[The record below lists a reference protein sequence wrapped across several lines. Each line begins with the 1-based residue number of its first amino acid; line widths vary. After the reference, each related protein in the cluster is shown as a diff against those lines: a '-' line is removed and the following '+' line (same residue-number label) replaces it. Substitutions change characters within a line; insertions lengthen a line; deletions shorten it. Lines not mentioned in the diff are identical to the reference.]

1 VITRNIADQTVLRE
15 LSSESPQIS
24 YNGENMDTPHK
35 VGKITLSESDRQSL
49 AWLKAHSSTANGA
62 CLEIAAAVGNIAIR
76 DSKDPDGPIL
86 VYTPSEF
93 RAFLD
98 GARNGE
104 FDSLL
109 P

>member
-1 VITRNIADQTVLRE
+1 MNASKIR
-15 LSSESPQIS
+15 
-24 YNGENMDTPHK
+24 
-35 VGKITLSESDRQSL
+35 KITLSESERASL
-49 AWLKAHSSTANGA
+49 AWLKAHGSTSNGQ
-62 CLEIAAAVGNIAIR
+62 CVEIASAVGNIAMR

-109 P
+109 S